1 MEKDNQINRYVCDV
15 FELSDQELDATKA
28 FHRGKKNKIAF
39 LGHILN
45 NHKVFSLKREAYGQI
60 CTTNVAV
67 GLGITARSVCNYLKE
82 LRKLNWLS
90 IENDFYIVG
99 HQSKGYVCIGLAL
112 REMYVSRFPSKS
124 SEAGLKKAKLV
135 EKRREAWKA
144 NKQVIKDYDTVMV
157 SQTEDTVITV
167 IETPREIFQAYT
179 NISKLYL
186 GNHLD
191 LIRDVNSFL
200 TKNRKVDA
208 HEIHRNNFYR
218 SSKMLHKSL
227 KITKK
232 FTHDDF
238 MVGRCGIRSNYLFSI
253 PRLTA
258 ASSWQRQG

>member
-1 MEKDNQINRYVCDV
+1 MKKYVCEV
-15 FELSDQELDATKA
+15 FELSEQELEATKA

-39 LGHILN
+39 LGHVLH
-45 NHKVFSLKREAYGQI
+45 NHRLFSLKAGAFGQI

-90 IENDFYIVG
+90 VENDFYIVG

-112 REMYVSRFPSKS
+112 REMYVRRFPSKS
-124 SEAGLKKAKLV
+124 SESGLKKAKLV
-135 EKRREAWKA
+135 ERRRLAWKE
-144 NKQVIKDYDTVMV
+144 NKQILKDYDMV
-157 SQTEDTVITV
+157 SVSMTEDTVV
-167 IETPREIFQAYT
+167 VVEETPREIFQAYT

-200 TKNRKVDA
+200 EKNRKLDA
-208 HEIHRNNFYR
+208 HVIHRNNFYR

-238 MVGRCGIRSNYLFSI
+238 MRGRCGFRTNYLFSL
-253 PRLTA
+253 P
-258 ASSWQRQG
+258 ASTVASFLRYLD